1 MIHIVLNYTVC
12 LQVERTCVPNCL
24 KLVLL
29 VSVVCSLFV
38 SYASLFTDPD
48 WKIEFIFVFKSD
60 ILVHYS
66 SLHI

>member
-12 LQVERTCVPNCL
+12 LQVERICVENCL

-29 VSVVCSLFV
+29 VSVVCSLLV
-38 SYASLFTDPD
+38 SCASLFTDPD